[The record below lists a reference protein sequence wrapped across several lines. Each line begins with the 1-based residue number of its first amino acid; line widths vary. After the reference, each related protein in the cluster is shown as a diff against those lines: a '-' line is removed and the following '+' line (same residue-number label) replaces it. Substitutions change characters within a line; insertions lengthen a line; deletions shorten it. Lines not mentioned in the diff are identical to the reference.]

1 MMSDNNIYSN
11 LFTIEITNFKKVVQ
25 KQIYIF
31 NRKLL
36 INKNMSFKFQNPIS
50 AQLSFQVFSP
60 HNVWTNL

>member
-31 NRKLL
+31 NRK
-36 INKNMSFKFQNPIS
+36 
-50 AQLSFQVFSP
+50 
-60 HNVWTNL
+60 

>member
-36 INKNMSFKFQNPIS
+36 INKNMSLSNFKTQSQLNLAFKF
-50 AQLSFQVFSP
+50 LVL
-60 HNVWTNL
+60 TM

>member
-25 KQIYIF
+25 KQIYIL

-36 INKNMSFKFQNPIS
+36 INKNMSLSNFKTQSQLNLAFKF
-50 AQLSFQVFSP
+50 LVL
-60 HNVWTNL
+60 TM